1 MLRVVYGF
9 INLCHSCDWGDL
21 VCLYT
26 TMRDGWVK
34 GQEVNCWVY
43 WSSASWS
50 CPSAS
55 SWWSNYKQLSRGSK
69 RRLGQAID
77 HGMELLVSHLFCILI
92 CPLLYICSACL
103 HYHFSLIRG
112 REGIS
117 LSISIIKHIK
127 GQYFRC
133 VTWHILTRKEGS
145 SKLIMVRELTPVNS

>member
-50 CPSAS
+50 CPSAL

-117 LSISIIKHIK
+117 LSISIIRAY
-127 GQYFRC
+127 QR
-133 VTWHILTRKEGS
+133 TILQVCHLAHFDAQRRFFKANYGARVDTC
-145 SKLIMVRELTPVNS
+145 